1 MWGRKYFV
9 ILKKNVLLQIGKIT
23 LFMRSIGYN
32 LFIIL
37 LLVFT
42 MQGCTEKES
51 VGSVLA
57 EPRVYDGVLEIVSE
71 PCVVEPCMPG
81 VVFSLAISEDSSLV
95 VVRDGIFVR
104 WHSNSTA
111 MEKFGVEIGDSL
123 SLNGICEEKK
133 DLNNKK
139 YLTLTVK

>member
-1 MWGRKYFV
+1 MK
-9 ILKKNVLLQIGKIT
+9 
-23 LFMRSIGYN
+23 SIRYN

-71 PCVVEPCMPG
+71 PCVEEPCMPG
-81 VVFSLAISEDSSLV
+81 MVFALEISDDSNLV
-95 VVRDGIFVR
+95 IVRDGIFVR

-123 SLNGICEEKK
+123 SLNGICEGKM

>member
-1 MWGRKYFV
+1 MFF
-9 ILKKNVLLQIGKIT
+9 ILKKNVLLQIETIT
-23 LFMRSIGYN
+23 LFMMRSIGYN
-32 LFIIL
+32 LFIIPF
-37 LLVFT
+37 LVIT
-42 MQGCTEKES
+42 MQGCTEKEN
-51 VGSVLA
+51 VGSALS

-81 VVFSLAISEDSSLV
+81 MVISLAISEDSSLV

-139 YLTLTVK
+139 YLTLTVKQA

>member
-1 MWGRKYFV
+1 
-9 ILKKNVLLQIGKIT
+9 
-23 LFMRSIGYN
+23 MRSIGYN

>member
-1 MWGRKYFV
+1 MFF
-9 ILKKNVLLQIGKIT
+9 ILKKNVLLQIETFT
-23 LFMRSIGYN
+23 LFMMRSIGYN
-32 LFIIL
+32 LFIIPF
-37 LLVFT
+37 LVIT

-51 VGSVLA
+51 VGSALS

-71 PCVVEPCMPG
+71 PCVEEPCMPG
-81 VVFSLAISEDSSLV
+81 MVFALEISDDSNLV
-95 VVRDGIFVR
+95 IVRDGIFVR

>member
-9 ILKKNVLLQIGKIT
+9 ILKENVLLQIGKIT

-81 VVFSLAISEDSSLV
+81 MVFSLAISEDSSLV

>member
-1 MWGRKYFV
+1 MIIRLLLRLSKH
-9 ILKKNVLLQIGKIT
+9 ILAKTVLLSVVAM
-23 LFMRSIGYN
+23 L
-32 LFIIL
+32 
-37 LLVFT
+37 
-42 MQGCTEKES
+42 GCTEKECTEPS
-51 VGSVLA
+51 LT

-71 PCVVEPCMPG
+71 PCMEEPCMPG

>member
-1 MWGRKYFV
+1 MIIRLLLRLSKH
-9 ILKKNVLLQIGKIT
+9 ILAKTVLLSVVAM
-23 LFMRSIGYN
+23 L
-32 LFIIL
+32 
-37 LLVFT
+37 
-42 MQGCTEKES
+42 GCTEKECTEPS
-51 VGSVLA
+51 PT

-71 PCVVEPCMPG
+71 PCMEEPCMPG

-95 VVRDGIFVR
+95 IVRDGNFIR

-133 DLNNKK
+133 ELNNKK